1 MQLIAPDILQ
11 DARDL
16 SVAAYSVGIVLGFFL
31 WLLGWHGHRFW
42 IVLFTTVVAGIVGL
56 SSARAA
62 GVQPF
67 VAGLLLAIAA
77 GTLAL
82 ALSRVLAFA
91 AGGAAAWLIVRSVA
105 PAWDE
110 PLLCFLGGGL
120 VGLLLFRA
128 WTMAL
133 TSLGGTLVMAYS
145 VLGLID
151 HFGKIDAVTWA
162 ERRSVLL
169 NSLCLVA
176 ALVGWGLQFT
186 IERARLANV
195 KHRQEQEQLK
205 HAHQELQKRIKAG
218 ATRKWWWQFGSPKKA
233 A

>member
-11 DARDL
+11 DARGL
-16 SVAAYSVGIVLGFFL
+16 SVAAYAMGIVLGFFL
-31 WLLGWHGHRFW
+31 WLLGWYGHRFW

-56 SSARAA
+56 SSARVA

-82 ALSRVLAFA
+82 SLSRFLAFG
-91 AGGAAAWLIVRSVA
+91 AGGAAAWLLVRGVA
-105 PAWDE
+105 PGWDE

-133 TSLGGTLVMAYS
+133 TSLAGTLLMGYS
-145 VLGLID
+145 LLGLID
-151 HFGKIDAVTWA
+151 HFGRMDAVTWA
-162 ERRSVLL
+162 ERRPVLL
-169 NSLCLVA
+169 NSLCVA
-176 ALVGWGLQFT
+176 VALVGWVVQFAL
-186 IERARLANV
+186 ERWRLAHE
-195 KHRQEQEQLK
+195 KYRQEHEQLK
-205 HAHQELQKRIKAG
+205 HAQQELQKRLKAG
-218 ATRKWWWQFGSPKKA
+218 AARRWWWQSSDHKRA

>member
-11 DARDL
+11 EARGL
-16 SVAAYSVGIVLGFFL
+16 SVAAYAVGIVLGFFL

-42 IVLFTTVVAGIVGL
+42 IVLFTTVIAGTIGL
-56 SSARAA
+56 SSARAV

-67 VAGLLLAIAA
+67 AAGLLLAIAA
-77 GTLAL
+77 GML
-82 ALSRVLAFA
+82 ALSLSRFLAFA
-91 AGGAAAWLIVRSVA
+91 AGGAAAWLLVRSTA

-110 PLLCFLGGGL
+110 PLLSFLGGGL

-145 VLGLID
+145 LLGLLD

-162 ERRSVLL
+162 ERRPTLL
-169 NSLCLVA
+169 NSICVVA
-176 ALVGWGLQFT
+176 ALIGWLVQFSM
-186 IERARLANV
+186 ERSRIALE
-195 KHRQEQEQLK
+195 KHKQEQDRLK
-205 HAHQELQKRIKAG
+205 HAQQELQKRLKAPG
-218 ATRKWWWQFGSPKKA
+218 PRKWWQWSGQKKA